1 MISNTKYISEWKSKG
16 LSDES
21 IKPSSTSDNSLSPL
35 INYLDNKVRLKFNGS
50 CLKQN
55 KLTYT
60 HKTIVNIYIVYE
72 ITTSSS
78 NNNDPTLRNS
88 LFEAVILTKNADIDK
103 YRYFVYGIGFD
114 RKGSFHFQIV
124 DLVKCNNLWSK
135 YELLCSL

>member
-1 MISNTKYISEWKSKG
+1 MIANTKYISEWKSKG

-103 YRYFVYGIGFD
+103 YRYFVYGTGFD
-114 RKGSFHFQIV
+114 RKGSFHLQIV

-135 YELLCSL
+135 YELVCSL

>member
-60 HKTIVNIYIVYE
+60 HKTIVNIYIVYK